1 MDEEKDLIPE
11 QDSDLPA
18 DYITLT
24 GQDGQEYRCELVDTL
39 EYKGKEYVALVA
51 EVDDPDL
58 LEGDGNF
65 DVMRS
70 VLGDDGEAYLEP
82 IEDDEEYREVSELF
96 MERLADLYI
105 FEEIDEEEESEET

>member
-1 MDEEKDLIPE
+1 MDDEKDLTPE
-11 QDSDLPA
+11 LENDPPG

-24 GQDGQEYRCELVDTL
+24 GQDGQEYECELVDTL
-39 EYKGKEYVALVA
+39 EYNGQEYVALVA

-82 IEDDEEYREVSELF
+82 IDDDEEYREISELF
-96 MERLADLYI
+96 MERLADLYV
-105 FEEIDEEEESEET
+105 FEEMDEEEGSEE